1 MLRGVS
7 EKEYLKHPDKYKEM
21 DLFITGKEH
30 RDGKP
35 SNLVIEI
42 KNPTTVP
49 SMKME
54 QYGQINTYMN
64 LIMKEDAFNANDEYW
79 TFMLIGLK
87 IDDVV
92 INQMRN
98 KQTGLCIDENHF
110 RLYVKTWS
118 QVLNEAED
126 RMNYL
131 MEKLKLEREQL
142 TTCDNLNQIMFDSL
156 HNTAI
161 ANDVVRS

>member
-1 MLRGVS
+1 
-7 EKEYLKHPDKYKEM
+7 M

>member
-1 MLRGVS
+1 
-7 EKEYLKHPDKYKEM
+7 
-21 DLFITGKEH
+21 
-30 RDGKP
+30 
-35 SNLVIEI
+35 
-42 KNPTTVP
+42 
-49 SMKME
+49 MKME